1 MARKAYGKPQIK
13 KVNLVPKQ
21 AVLGVCKINKGGIPG
36 AQGSQC
42 NKPKTCL
49 VISST

>member
-1 MARKAYGKPQIK
+1 MGRKAYGKPQIK

-21 AVLGVCKINKGGIPG
+21 AVLDACKISKGGIPG

-42 NKPKTCL
+42 AKPKTCFI
-49 VISST
+49 ISST